1 MMSLYQKVKPF
12 LGSLSLLVILNL
24 LIKPVWIFWIDREVQ
39 NRAGLSDYGVYFAL
53 INLSM
58 VFNFLLDLGVTSH
71 VNREVAT
78 KQTEATVLIEKAL
91 SYKIF
96 LSFLYSA
103 CIMLMAWVT
112 GVSNFYLLGLLIVL
126 QILISLLLFFRAGLT
141 ASGLFWQ
148 DSVMSILD
156 KLCIIIVAGIW
167 LLTHKGHKLDI
178 HQFVWL
184 QLITTSVTL
193 MAAYVLLKNKIS
205 FTFFQFPK
213 LKKETIISALPYAL
227 NYFFMTALLRGDGFL
242 IDRLSGAHDAGIY
255 AAAFRLVDAVNMFGF
270 LFAAFLVSYIA
281 REGINQ
287 ETAFILRITRTF
299 LLIPAVLLSA
309 MGWFYSDKINEILYY
324 SSSTQTTEVI
334 RILLL
339 CLPALALVHIYG
351 SVLTAAGEIKLFRNI
366 SGMMSLLLVLTDIAF
381 IPRYGILSAAW
392 VAVVFQS
399 VYALIVM
406 WYAISKKELK
416 TYLVDLI
423 VIMGTGLVLWISLN
437 S

>member
-1 MMSLYQKVKPF
+1 
-12 LGSLSLLVILNL
+12 
-24 LIKPVWIFWIDREVQ
+24 
-39 NRAGLSDYGVYFAL
+39 
-53 INLSM
+53 
-58 VFNFLLDLGVTSH
+58 
-71 VNREVAT
+71 
-78 KQTEATVLIEKAL
+78 
-91 SYKIF
+91 
-96 LSFLYSA
+96 
-103 CIMLMAWVT
+103 
-112 GVSNFYLLGLLIVL
+112 
-126 QILISLLLFFRAGLT
+126 
-141 ASGLFWQ
+141 
-148 DSVMSILD
+148 
-156 KLCIIIVAGIW
+156 
-167 LLTHKGHKLDI
+167 
-178 HQFVWL
+178 
-184 QLITTSVTL
+184 
-193 MAAYVLLKNKIS
+193 
-205 FTFFQFPK
+205 
-213 LKKETIISALPYAL
+213 
-227 NYFFMTALLRGDGFL
+227 

-406 WYAISKKELK
+406 WYAISKKGLK

-423 VIMGTGLVLWISLN
+423 VIMGIGLVLWISLN